1 MDEVYKRF
9 IASIATDTVLKFQK
23 KIMKLWDEW
32 EKTHKMEGIS
42 HFFHENGNELFSAWL
57 AEIFPF
63 DRSSVIIE
71 CPKGHSSVD
80 SQLVA
85 SYTYD
90 KNEIAYVNFV
100 LNKLSIN
107 SYTAHE
113 AARDLFANSIKS
125 ISPYLANL
133 IGTKFKIFTSDINYY
148 EIDIDGSA
156 YVEFSGAGRI
166 Q

>member
-1 MDEVYKRF
+1 M
-9 IASIATDTVLKFQK
+9 S
-23 KIMKLWDEW
+23 LWDEW
-32 EKTHKMEGIS
+32 EKTHKMDGIS
-42 HFFHENGNELFSAWL
+42 HFFHENGPELFLSWL

-63 DRSSVIIE
+63 DRASVIIE
-71 CPKGHSSVD
+71 CPEGHSSVD
-80 SQLVA
+80 SQVVA

-90 KNEIAYVNFV
+90 KNEIAYIDFV
-100 LNKLSIN
+100 LKKLDIN
-107 SYTAHE
+107 HYTAHQ

-125 ISPYLANL
+125 ISTYLANL